1 LILQTEKSKDKKSAS
16 RESSQ
21 PNINSRNSITPN
33 ALRNISLDLRRLLN
47 FFLKLE
53 EVLKSKNKPLETI
66 SRTLTDSRSWFL
78 EENSQ
83 RQSELN

>member
-1 LILQTEKSKDKKSAS
+1 MEKSKDKKSAS

-21 PNINSRNSITPN
+21 PNIKSRNSITPN
-33 ALRNISLDLRRLLN
+33 ALRSISLDSRRPLN
-47 FFLKLE
+47 FFLKVE
-53 EVLKSKNKPLETI
+53 KVLKSKSKPLETI